1 MVEVDFGRADLSGSA
16 FYDCDLK
23 NSIFDSSNLSKC
35 DFRKAINYA
44 IDPDNNKIS
53 KAKFSLIGIPG
64 LLTKYDIL
72 IE

>member
-1 MVEVDFGRADLSGSA
+1 MVEVDFGRADLSSSA
-16 FYDCDLK
+16 FNDCDLK
-23 NSIFDSSNLSKC
+23 NSIFDNSNLSKC
-35 DFRKAINYA
+35 DLRKAYNYV

-53 KAKFSLIGIPG
+53 KAKFSLIGVPS